1 LNQLDHWLLPD
12 GVEDLLP
19 STAAKLEL
27 ARQNLLSLFS
37 RWGYDYVM
45 PPKLEFIDSLL
56 TGTGKDLDLQ
66 TVKVID
72 QISGRLMGLPADITP
87 QVARM
92 DAHSIGGEGVSRL
105 CYAGSVVRARPEGFV
120 GSRTPIKV
128 GAELFGDAEPKSD
141 LEIVSLMVGSLLAL
155 GLSDVQLELGDVS
168 LFRTLIDKAQLDE
181 DTRDEIFALI

>member
-19 STAAKLEL
+19 TTAAKLEL

-37 RWGYDYVM
+37 RWGYDYVV

-92 DAHSIGGEGVSRL
+92 ASPVFVTQAVSFE
-105 CYAGSVVRARPEGFV
+105 RARKGSSALEPRSKWALNSLAMQSQ
-120 GSRTPIKV
+120 SRT
-128 GAELFGDAEPKSD
+128 LRS
-141 LEIVSLMVGSLLAL
+141 
-155 GLSDVQLELGDVS
+155 
-168 LFRTLIDKAQLDE
+168 
-181 DTRDEIFALI
+181 